1 MKKQRIRKDIKII
14 KLIVWFIIL
23 IISIVCIVRTLFGN
37 EVKNSDIVLYNYSSD
52 FNYKYQVNNTE
63 NEYVDY
69 SDNKDYSAY
78 VTNLIKDIDIN
89 YKYNFS
95 NNYHKEENITYRYNV
110 VGKLYGYYSKDGE
123 EQKIIEK
130 DYVIV
135 DLKESTVKASS
146 FSIDENFKINLAE
159 QNALINKFKQELDM
173 QITSKYDVVLNIE
186 IEGITQGKAKF
197 SPSLSIEIGS
207 KTTKITG
214 DNNVVETLST
224 TSDNS
229 NILNEVN
236 TKQLVIYGLIAA
248 VAFLRIIYLAF
259 FTVELSVMKNSYKS
273 EINYIMR
280 SYQDKMVAVNS
291 SPPIDGKNVIGIEN
305 VDELIKLSEELYKPI
320 LCYENDEE
328 TETDFIVISDDTVY
342 IYVVKK

>member
-14 KLIVWFIIL
+14 KLIVWFVIL
-23 IISIVCIVRTLFGN
+23 IISIVGIVRTLFGN
-37 EVKNSDIVLYNYSSD
+37 EVKDTDILLYNYTSD
-52 FNYKYQVNNTE
+52 FAYKYNVNNTE

-69 SDNKDYSAY
+69 SDDKDYAAY

-89 YKYNFS
+89 YNYNFS
-95 NNYHKEENITYRYNV
+95 NNYHKDETITYRYNV

-135 DLKESTVKASS
+135 DLKENTINASS
-146 FSIDENFKINLAE
+146 FSINEDFKVNLAE

-173 QITSKYDVVLNIE
+173 QITSKYDVVLNVE

-214 DNNVVETLST
+214 DNNVQETLST
-224 TSDNS
+224 TSDNTHM
-229 NILNEVN
+229 LNEVN
-236 TKQLVIYGLIAA
+236 KKQLILFALVGI
-248 VAFLRIIYLAF
+248 VAFIRIIYLAF

-280 SYQDKMVAVNS
+280 SYQDKMVVVNN
-291 SPPIDGKNVIGIEN
+291 SPQIDGKNVIGLDN

-320 LCYENDEE
+320 LCYENEEE
-328 TETDFIVISDDTVY
+328 TETDFVVISDDTVY

>member
-14 KLIVWFIIL
+14 KLVVWFIIL

-37 EVKNSDIVLYNYSSD
+37 NVNNADIVLYNYKND
-52 FNYKYQVNNTE
+52 FNYKYKVNNTE

-69 SDNKDYSAY
+69 SDDKEYSAY

-89 YKYNFS
+89 YDYKFS
-95 NNYHKEENITYRYNV
+95 NNGRKNENITYRYNV
-110 VGKLYGYYSKDGE
+110 IGKLYGYYSKDGE

-130 DYVIV
+130 DYTIV
-135 DLKESTVKASS
+135 DLKENTVNANS
-146 FSIDENFKINLAE
+146 FSIREDFKVNLEE

-173 QITSKYDVVLNIE
+173 QISSKYDIVLNIE
-186 IEGITQGKAKF
+186 IEGITQGKVKF

-207 KTTKITG
+207 KTTKISG
-214 DNNVVETLST
+214 ENNVSETVST
-224 TSDNS
+224 SSDGS
-229 NILNEVN
+229 NMLNEVN
-236 TKQLVIYGLIAA
+236 MKELILYSIIAG
-248 VAFLRIIYLAF
+248 VAFIRIIYLTF

-280 SYQDKMVAVNS
+280 SYQDKMVVVNS
-291 SPPIDGKNVIGIEN
+291 SPQIEGKNVIGIEN
-305 VDELIKLSEELYKPI
+305 IDELIKLSEELYKPI
-320 LCYENDEE
+320 LCYENEDE